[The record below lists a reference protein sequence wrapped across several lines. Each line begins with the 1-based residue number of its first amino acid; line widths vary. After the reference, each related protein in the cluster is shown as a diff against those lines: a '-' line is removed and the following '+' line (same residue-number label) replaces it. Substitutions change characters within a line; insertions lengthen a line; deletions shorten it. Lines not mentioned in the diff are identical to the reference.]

1 MSDSEHK
8 NNKSLRKPY
17 LTMPGATGMPD
28 VKDYLSSMPKERE
41 HRFESA
47 GEFITRL
54 AHRVTKWRTSL
65 PEDELP
71 VVLTFLPTGDV
82 VEVLTVGED
91 GHSSVVIEGMVN
103 DSPCMFI
110 SHQASLQILCYTR
123 KLEDVEGSAEEA
135 EGEPQKKRTIGFH
148 VGGEEIEA

>member
-1 MSDSEHK
+1 
-8 NNKSLRKPY
+8 
-17 LTMPGATGMPD
+17 MPGATGMPD
-28 VKDYLSSMPKERE
+28 MKDILASMPKEQQ

-47 GEFITRL
+47 GEFIKRL
-54 AHRVTKWRTSL
+54 AHRVSKWRESL
-65 PEDELP
+65 PEDEIP

-82 VEVLTVGED
+82 VEVLTLGED
-91 GHSSVVIEGMVN
+91 GHSSVVIEGQVN

-123 KLEDVEGSAEEA
+123 KVEEDDSEGDS
-135 EGEPQKKRTIGFH
+135 EPAPKRTIGFH

>member
-1 MSDSEHK
+1 MSESF
-8 NNKSLRKPY
+8 KSAGLRKPY
-17 LTMPGATGMPD
+17 LMMPGATGMPD
-28 VKDYLSSMPKERE
+28 MKDILASVPKERE

-54 AHRVTKWRTSL
+54 AHRVTKWRNSL
-65 PEDELP
+65 PDDEVP

-82 VEVLTVGED
+82 VEVITVGED
-91 GHSSVVIEGMVN
+91 GHSGVVIEGLV
-103 DSPCMFI
+103 DGSPCMFI

-123 KLEDVEGSAEEA
+123 KIDELEEEENELSA
-135 EGEPQKKRTIGFH
+135 KKRTIGFH

>member
-1 MSDSEHK
+1 MSDPIKKAS
-8 NNKSLRKPY
+8 KSLRKPY

-28 VKDYLSSMPKERE
+28 MKEILSSMPKERE

-54 AHRVTKWRTSL
+54 AHRVTKWRNSL
-65 PEDELP
+65 AEDEIP

-82 VEVLTVGED
+82 VEVVTVGED
-91 GHSSVVIEGMVN
+91 GHSSVVIEGLV
-103 DSPCMFI
+103 DGSPCMFI

-123 KLEDVEGSAEEA
+123 KVEE
-135 EGEPQKKRTIGFH
+135 EGEQNDSEEGLSKKRTIGFH